1 MKRPSSKARGKSK
14 HPFENK
20 KVDFAK
26 FKSHPPVTEIAK
38 LTLPGVGTTMPY
50 GVPIETLSARKTVG
64 LGYTWLN
71 LGTPWGVFPHHNPP
85 LVSCFESGYVEAHFD
100 PIAYGITSVATYIM
114 AFNIQTAGPATF
126 WLDGYV
132 GSGSL
137 PNKGSKTVNGSV
149 TVALLMKD
157 VQPYQQTYGYLR
169 HTAGASWSWYSTVI
183 KFPDIVVTLP

>member
-1 MKRPSSKARGKSK
+1 MKRPASKARGKSK

-50 GVPIETLSARKTVG
+50 GVPIETLSASKTVG

-85 LVSCFESGYVEAHFD
+85 LVSCCEWGYVQPHFD
-100 PIAYGITSVATYIM
+100 PIAYGITSVATYVIT
-114 AFNIQTAGPATF
+114 FNIDTF
-126 WLDGYV
+126 NGGARFRLVDSSDNV
-132 GSGSL
+132 RTI
-137 PNKGSKTVNGSV
+137 TVNGPT
-149 TVALLMKD
+149 TVQLIVPDL
-157 VQPYQQTYGYLR
+157 QPGHGAFGTLDWVSGV
-169 HTAGASWSWYSTVI
+169 AGWAWYSSTL
-183 KFPDIVVTLP
+183 KFPDIVVGHH